1 MNQLTELPAE
11 LGNLTALECLSLGR
25 NQFTELPPELGN
37 LTALETLRLHGN
49 QLSGSI
55 PPELGSLAALE
66 LLYLRH
72 NQLTGSIPPELGN
85 LTELVMLELY
95 RNQLTGSL
103 PRTFLQLQGLDVF
116 WFSTNA
122 GLCAPPDDEFQTW
135 LSMIQSVDDPNCAP
149 AVSVEQDGALPV
161 QVSVKGNYPN
171 VFRESTHLR
180 LDLPQPARVGVEIF
194 DVTGRRVYVQAPAKL
209 SAGFDREIPLRELGL
224 PSGAYLY
231 RLTVDAAGNQSLHTG
246 GFVRVRR
253 PSKRQACG
261 TLRAMRKGVKHRGG
275 LPTIYASQNRP
286 NLKKVGLDQFLV
298 TGSCELG
305 LI

>member
-1 MNQLTELPAE
+1 MPELGNLTKLKNLWLGLNQLTELPAE

-25 NQFTELPPELGN
+25 NQFSELPPELGSLERLKRLN
-37 LTALETLRLHGN
+37 VGSNELT
-49 QLSGSI
+49 GSL

-103 PRTFLQLQGLDVF
+103 QRTFLQLQGLDVF

-135 LSMIQSVDDPNCAP
+135 LSMIQNEDGPNCAP

-161 QVSVKGNYPN
+161 QVAVKGNYPN
-171 VFRESTHLR
+171 LFRRSTHLR
-180 LDLPQPARVGVEIF
+180 LD
-194 DVTGRRVYVQAPAKL
+194 RRRGWESIATY
-209 SAGFDREIPLRELGL
+209 
-224 PSGAYLY
+224 
-231 RLTVDAAGNQSLHTG
+231 
-246 GFVRVRR
+246 
-253 PSKRQACG
+253 
-261 TLRAMRKGVKHRGG
+261 GG
-275 LPTIYASQNRP
+275 LCARTLTKQTASLRNP
-286 NLKKVGLDQFLV
+286 ASNA
-298 TGSCELG
+298 
-305 LI
+305 